1 MKGDIVMP
9 WIKTAN
15 AAQYEGADW
24 SNYVKTVPNC
34 TPAQAQLIAFQD
46 PGISYF
52 FYCRDHM
59 VLTNGRS
66 FKRGDA
72 VFFNST
78 QAPWYGSAPQCDAYK
93 RQCVA
98 VAYAS
103 IGGVKA
109 AADLTY
115 NGAPALDAI
124 LFPAN
129 LNLKSTGLPND
140 TAWVDPNG
148 AGPTMLRA
156 NPDIMRTLTGD
167 DIAYAHAKGIAVLL
181 TGLNNHDAAG
191 WSEFPAT
198 AAGQADAQQFAAQCQ
213 YALSTYH
220 VDGIDI
226 DDEYSAGTS
235 VQGSLAMVG
244 HYVRQ
249 SIGKASF
256 SKALFDDTD
265 YFQPS
270 YGGTSLGQELTWGW
284 TMSYWMGP
292 QDQLSLYQEL
302 MPNSHLLCGFQ
313 AGFYSPTTGDLQWM
327 AQQGYAGV
335 MVYNVGATDN
345 QALLTTLLSGWP
357 AS

>member
-1 MKGDIVMP
+1 MP

-24 SNYVKTVPNC
+24 SNFVKTVHNC

-46 PGISYF
+46 PSISYF
-52 FYCRDHM
+52 FYCREYM
-59 VLTNGRS
+59 ILTNGRS
-66 FKRGDA
+66 FNPGDA

-78 QAPWYGSAPQCDAYK
+78 RAPWYGSAPQCDAYK

-103 IGGVKA
+103 PGGVKA

-129 LNLKSTGLPND
+129 LNMKSTGLPSG
-140 TAWVDPNG
+140 TSWVDPNG

-156 NPDIMRTLTGD
+156 NSDVMQALTGD
-167 DIAYAHAKGIAVLL
+167 DIAYAHAKGIAVLV

-198 AAGQADAQQFAAQCQ
+198 AAGQADAQQFAGQCQ
-213 YALSTYH
+213 YTLSTYQ

-226 DDEYSAGTS
+226 DDEYSAGTP
-235 VQGSLAMVG
+235 VEGSLAMVG

-249 SIGKASF
+249 SIGTASF
-256 SKALFDDTD
+256 SKALFEDVS

-270 YGGTSLGQELTWGW
+270 YGGTNLGQDLTWGW
-284 TMSYWMGP
+284 TMSYWEGP
-292 QDQLSLYQEL
+292 QDQLPPYQGL
-302 MPNSHLLCGFQ
+302 MPNNHLLCGFN
-313 AGFYSPTTGDLQWM
+313 AGSGFYNPTASDLQWM

-335 MVYNVGATDN
+335 MVYNIDATDA
-345 QALLTTLLSGWP
+345 QTLLATLLSDWP
-357 AS
+357 TG